1 MGQKIIRFSDLTGK
15 HAESDADLVRVV
27 VLRHPDLT
35 DGPVEI
41 DALAGELGGVRELA
55 LDLVTVELHHPD
67 RAEPQTVVMEAA
79 TFDRL
84 ASAAPMAEV
93 LRGARPAARTAA
105 RETAPTPV
113 REATPTTVR
122 GAAPAAGRERVDHAG
137 LEHAGRPHQGRTA
150 EAEKQVV
157 REHLEEINERL
168 AAEGVRT
175 IDPANVEHVTQ
186 YRLDTLARETGVMF
200 G

>member
-15 HAESDADLVRVV
+15 HAENDGDLVRIV
-27 VLRHPDLT
+27 VLQHPDLT

-67 RAEPQTVVMEAA
+67 RAEPQTVVMEAE
-79 TFDRL
+79 TFNRL

-93 LRGARPAARTAA
+93 LRGARPAARAATSGTAV
-105 RETAPTPV
+105 T
-113 REATPTTVR
+113 
-122 GAAPAAGRERVDHAG
+122 AGRERVNYAS
-137 LEHAGRPHQGRTA
+137 LEHAGRPHKGRTTD
-150 EAEKQVV
+150 AEKQLVQQ
-157 REHLEEINERL
+157 HLEEINERL

-175 IDPANVEHVTQ
+175 IDLENGEHVTR
-186 YRLDTLARETGVMF
+186 YGLDTLARETGVMLS
-200 G
+200 

>member
-1 MGQKIIRFSDLTGK
+1 MGQKIIRFSDLTGE
-15 HAESDADLVRVV
+15 HVESDGDLVRVV
-27 VLRHPDLT
+27 VLQHPDLT

-55 LDLVTVELHHPD
+55 LDLVTIELHHPD

-93 LRGARPAARTAA
+93 LRAARPASRASLSRAA
-105 RETAPTPV
+105 T
-113 REATPTTVR
+113 
-122 GAAPAAGRERVDHAG
+122 AAGRDRVDYAS
-137 LEHAGRPHQGRTA
+137 LEHAGRPHKGRTT
-150 EAEKQVV
+150 EAEKQLVQQN
-157 REHLEEINERL
+157 LDKINERL

-175 IDPANVEHVTQ
+175 IDPANVEHVTR
-186 YRLDTLARETGVMF
+186 YGLDILARETGVMF

>member
-15 HAESDADLVRVV
+15 HAESDGDLVRIV
-27 VLRHPDLT
+27 VLQHPDLT

-41 DALAGELGGVRELA
+41 DALAGELDGVRELA

-67 RAEPQTVVMEAA
+67 RAEPQTVVMEAG

-93 LRGARPAARTAA
+93 LRGARPAARSAGH
-105 RETAPTPV
+105 
-113 REATPTTVR
+113 
-122 GAAPAAGRERVDHAG
+122 GAAAATHRERVDYAS
-137 LEHAGRPHQGRTA
+137 LEHAGRPHKGRTT
-150 EAEKQVV
+150 EAERQTVQ
-157 REHLEEINERL
+157 RHLDEINERL

-175 IDPANVEHVTQ
+175 IDLENVEHVTR
-186 YRLDTLARETGVMF
+186 YGLDTLALETGVMH

>member
-15 HAESDADLVRVV
+15 HAESDGDLVRVV

-41 DALAGELGGVRELA
+41 DALAGELAGVRELA

-93 LRGARPAARTAA
+93 LRGARPAHGVSEPDPATAAA
-105 RETAPTPV
+105 RE
-113 REATPTTVR
+113 
-122 GAAPAAGRERVDHAG
+122 RVNYAS
-137 LEHAGRPHQGRTA
+137 LEHAGRPHKGRTT

-157 REHLEEINERL
+157 QRNLDRINERL

-175 IDPANVEHVTQ
+175 IDPENSEHVTR
-186 YRLDTLARETGVMF
+186 YGLDVLARETGVMF